1 MFKSVFTFGDK
12 VKEIVKFL
20 FTNKCGFT
28 RKEISEKLKIS
39 DGGTFSKYLNA
50 LIASDFVIKYI
61 PFTCDKKEERYKLVD
76 PFCLFYLHFVEANIG
91 NDNFW
96 SLNTGTPKISSWSDY
111 EFENVCFNHISEIKF
126 KLGILGVSTKE
137 SAYYNKEDGYQID
150 LILERKDNIIN
161 VCEIKFYSSEFVI
174 NKEYFLNVNRRTNLL
189 YEKINKKYSI
199 MNTLISS
206 YVVKKNEYSSV
217 FVNTITLDDLFNNIV

>member
-1 MFKSVFTFGDK
+1 MFETKEFLTSNNIYYSNYDITLTYMIFGGIPYYLNYIDNEKSLTQNIDSLFFKNDGKLIFEFDRLFKSVFTFGDK
-12 VKEIVKFL
+12 AKEIVKFL

-39 DGGTFSKYLNA
+39 DGGTFSKYLNT

-61 PFTCDKKEERYKLVD
+61 PFTCGKKEERYKLVD

-111 EFENVCFNHISEIKF
+111 AFENVCFNHISEIKF
-126 KLGILGVSTKE
+126 
-137 SAYYNKEDGYQID
+137 
-150 LILERKDNIIN
+150 
-161 VCEIKFYSSEFVI
+161 
-174 NKEYFLNVNRRTNLL
+174 
-189 YEKINKKYSI
+189 
-199 MNTLISS
+199 
-206 YVVKKNEYSSV
+206 
-217 FVNTITLDDLFNNIV
+217 